1 MLSSTVF
8 CSLLAIVAATS
19 SITGQALSLSPSF
32 VLYPYITAGNIDG
45 PYTNQAIDR
54 SQPLAT
60 SSGFKSGTFTS
71 DCFNRYVFTSY
82 VGTHCYGQD
91 QCGYRRWSINATN
104 ADSDC
109 NTAITVNGGFS
120 SMLISGLNDVDELG
134 RRNVGWS
141 QADCD
146 TEAGTPGFSIDG
158 SGGQGILHLRYD
170 NPADQADDFGTFFT
184 CWVDGELYGPRL
196 FYRNAAGTTP
206 DGCAELLLVPRC
218 AADTPYVSAPL
229 TSECYQGGL
238 PA

>member
-1 MLSSTVF
+1 MLSSTVS
-8 CSLLAIVAATS
+8 CSLLTILTMTS
-19 SITGQALSLSPSF
+19 SVTSQTLSSSPSF

-60 SSGFKSGTFTS
+60 SSGFKS
-71 DCFNRYVFTSY
+71 
-82 VGTHCYGQD
+82 D

-104 ADSDC
+104 ADPHC

-120 SMLISGLNDVDELG
+120 SMLISGSNDVDELG

-141 QADCD
+141 QDDCD
-146 TEAGTPGFSIDG
+146 TEAGTPGFSIDDLG
-158 SGGQGILHLRYD
+158 EQGILHLRYD
-170 NPADQADDFGTFFT
+170 NPADQADEFGTFFT
-184 CWVDGELYGPRL
+184 CWVDGDLYGPRL

-206 DGCAELLLVPRC
+206 GGCAELLLVPRC

-229 TSECYQGGL
+229 TSQCYQGGL